1 MILPKHGSTVY
12 SDFPV
17 MKHIVSWIDLV
28 ENLQE
33 TFKYD
38 QISDIPISAMIWF
51 EHSLQKK
58 TYKNDQKR
66 MKPYVKLREIE

>member
-1 MILPKHGSTVY
+1 MNNQQSPLLTHLQIKSTL
-12 SDFPV
+12 SAA
-17 MKHIVSWIDLV
+17 
-28 ENLQE
+28 